1 MNFCDAHTVPKKVGY
16 LLGHNRTMI
25 VMNTRN
31 LLQKLLM
38 VPVLLV
44 VFSSSAYGFYDA
56 SVGRWINRDPIQE
69 QGGKNLYRFA
79 SNRPLQKIDRYGLA
93 PMSGGIGGPQFIP
106 PGGFPRPPK
115 KCPDENCNPCTI
127 TDRARDAE
135 RRNQNLAIDPD
146 PYQGGYRHCVAACL
160 LGRCFGSLGNAA
172 TYLRDSIDEDDG
184 ENSTADILGEQR
196 GMDHAENSNKSCEDA
211 CLESYPPMQGPAGPP
226 PARPAP

>member
-115 KCPDENCNPCTI
+115 KCH
-127 TDRARDAE
+127 DRMVS
-135 RRNQNLAIDPD
+135 RNSYGKRLAPRIVGQIAMLAVKLLFGIH
-146 PYQGGYRHCVAACL
+146 YQ
-160 LGRCFGSLGNAA
+160 FGDLS
-172 TYLRDSIDEDDG
+172 R
-184 ENSTADILGEQR
+184 
-196 GMDHAENSNKSCEDA
+196 M
-211 CLESYPPMQGPAGPP
+211 
-226 PARPAP
+226 